1 MIDWLSTN
9 QTLLTW
15 LSIISLITFVGSLL
29 ALPWL
34 VGIIPEDYFS
44 HQHRKPVDLKQ
55 RHPVTRIIL
64 LLGKNLLG
72 LALLCGG
79 ILMLF
84 LPGQGLLTMA
94 VGLLL
99 MDYPGKYALER
110 KVVSRPAI
118 LKGINWLRAKGGH
131 SPIRTPIKAE
141 QP

>member
-1 MIDWLSTN
+1 MIEWLSTN

-34 VGIIPEDYFS
+34 IGLIPEDYFL
-44 HQHRKPVDLKQ
+44 HQRRKPTDLKQ
-55 RHPVTRIIL
+55 RHPITRLLL

-72 LALLCGG
+72 LVLLCGG
-79 ILMLF
+79 LLMLF

-110 KVVSRPAI
+110 KIVSRPSI
-118 LKGINWLRAKGGH
+118 LKGMNWLRAKGDH
-131 SPIRTPIKAE
+131 PPIKVE
-141 QP
+141 

>member
-1 MIDWLSTN
+1 MIDWLTTN

-15 LSIISLITFVGSLL
+15 LSIISLITFAGSLL

-34 VGIIPEDYFS
+34 VGIIPEDYFL
-44 HQHRKPVDLKQ
+44 HQHRKPTDLKQ
-55 RHPVTRIIL
+55 RHPITRLML

-72 LALLCGG
+72 LILLCGG
-79 ILMLF
+79 LLMLF

-110 KVVSRPAI
+110 KIVSRPSI
-118 LKGINWLRAKGGH
+118 LKGMNWLRAKGNH
-131 SPIRTPIKAE
+131 PPIKV
-141 QP
+141 Q